1 MGFVRAR
8 ARAEKAYLRCA
19 TMASEEIEQVRG
31 WVRESSRVV
40 VLSGAGISTDSGV
53 PDFRGP
59 QGVWTTDPAKA
70 RLVELGPWVR

>member
-1 MGFVRAR
+1 
-8 ARAEKAYLRCA
+8 
-19 TMASEEIEQVRG
+19 MASEEIEHEVRG
-31 WVRESSRVV
+31 WVRESSRV

-53 PDFRGP
+53 PDFRGA